1 MSEQDKRTLS
11 GRAFSVINS
20 HYTKAGEVTK
30 TGPVLLYQADRS
42 DVLLLGDSA
51 LSEQIEVHT
60 LVEDTLAA
68 LPWYLRQE
76 YSIAIEPFA
85 TSQGRCVVLQ
95 DLQGCRLC
103 ILERAA
109 VSGRTR

>member
-1 MSEQDKRTLS
+1 MSERDKRTLC
-11 GRAFSVINS
+11 GRAFSVITG
-20 HYTKAGEVTK
+20 HYTKAGEVRK
-30 TGPVLLYQADRS
+30 AGPVLLYQADRS

-51 LSEQIEVHT
+51 LSEHIEVHT
-60 LVEDTLAA
+60 LVEDTLAS

-95 DLQGCRLC
+95 DLQGSRLC
-103 ILERAA
+103 ILERAT
-109 VSGRTR
+109 VSGRTH